1 MPVAVKKLP
10 DKEYITNLI
19 PAEYVPVSKPP
30 RYVSKYHPQVK
41 IEEKRHQQIAKTMG
55 PAKVEIPDTKNFLRK
70 NLKKAV
76 SEKPPAEEKPPQ
88 QDRTTCKAKKPSL
101 PAKNEVPMCGM
112 VTTKNFITENALEII
127 TSLPK
132 KVPQKYC
139 DTRKG
144 DKHLLLPSGF
154 KPHFIQKK
162 DYGQIPAYLKKR
174 REDVKMLQEM
184 YEAAVKKQIE
194 DNAMKQLSEEEREE
208 LLCGLKKNWEAVH
221 HDFQG
226 LSVVIDT
233 IRKKQ
238 LKEKLEMLMKQL
250 EQDISLIQKHE
261 RIYLANSPENS
272 H

>member
-19 PAEYVPVSKPP
+19 PAEHIPEPKPP
-30 RYVSKYHPQVK
+30 RYISKYRPQVK
-41 IEEKRHQQIAKTMG
+41 VEKKRTQEIAKTMG

-70 NLKKAV
+70 NSKKAV
-76 SEKPPAEEKPPQ
+76 NVKPAAAEKSS
-88 QDRTTCKAKKPSL
+88 QDRTTCTTKKPSL
-101 PAKNEVPMCGM
+101 PSKDNVPMCGM
-112 VTTKNFITENALEII
+112 KTTKNFITENAIEII

-132 KVPQKYC
+132 KVTQKYC
-139 DTRKG
+139 DTRNG
-144 DKHLLLPSGF
+144 DKHLLLPSGI
-154 KPHFIQKK
+154 KPLFIQKK

-174 REDVKMLQEM
+174 REDVKMLHGR

-194 DNAMKQLSEEEREE
+194 DNTMKQLSEEEREE
-208 LLCGLKKNWEAVH
+208 LLSGLKKNWEAVH

-233 IRKKQ
+233 IRKKH

-250 EQDISLIQKHE
+250 EQDIALIEKHK
-261 RIYLANSPENS
+261 RIYLGNDPDGCQY
-272 H
+272 